1 MNYSQIAILF
11 TQGAL
16 VALVMLLLF
25 HFRKQLGIGV
35 MFACLGLFQFVQVSL
50 YSAVSVSITDDFLVS
65 PSSAVYFTATLFVLL
80 LVYIKDDTTETKK
93 TIYALFIVNAVML
106 VLLETLNW
114 HFNNLSTEA
123 HIKLPPRLFNVN
135 SWGLFVS
142 TITLFIDTFLIII
155 LFEYISKKVRFLFW
169 QICLTMLVVI
179 SFDTLF
185 FISIVFWGNEN
196 LESLVKSGLISKG
209 VFTVF
214 YSVFLYSYL
223 RFFNKSAP
231 STSVFK
237 IKDVFKPLT
246 YKQKFESAEKEVKD
260 TAEMY
265 RILTDYSRD
274 LIFLQEPDSSFR
286 YISPA
291 IKKLLGYEQSE
302 FIGKFIFSI
311 VHKDDVQT
319 LKDTLHK
326 KLFSKGIATEPIP
339 FRVRHKDGHY
349 IWLEFLSSAV
359 YTGKEISYFVS
370 TARDITQR
378 VLAKKKLET
387 SLELLEIKE
396 HSLSESSKIAKIGYQ
411 EYNIDTDTYVWSDYV
426 YDIYGLDPKDG
437 VPSIKDIIS
446 IFDKE
451 SVTKLNKAI
460 TLLNTQGI
468 ACDIELR
475 CINLK
480 KEEVWVRYVAE
491 TVYNEHK
498 NIIGRKGVLQNI
510 TEWKNAQLALEQSK
524 QNIQTSLNLLEKK
537 DYSLSQSSKMAKIG
551 YWEYDIATDTYV
563 WSDYVY
569 RIYGLDP
576 KDEIPTQ
583 EATAKILDKES
594 LQKVQQAVLDITTKG
609 TPCDIELKCNLEKGV
624 VWVRYVA
631 EAVYNEQNE
640 IIGRRGVLQNITD
653 WKNAQLELESSKTKI
668 QNSLNLLEK
677 RDFALK
683 ESSRI
688 AKIGYWEYD
697 IATDTFT
704 WSDYVYEVYGFN
716 LKDSIPSRK
725 EMVGFYDKE
734 SQEKLAQA
742 TLDLDLKGIPYDIEL
757 KLINNKKEEVW
768 VRNVVQLIYNEQNEI
783 IGRRG
788 VVHNIT
794 ASKNAQLELELS
806 KNNIQTSLELLER
819 RKYSMDEASKV
830 AKIGYWEH
838 DTIKGTVVWSE
849 YVHRLFGSNP
859 EKGIPAQEAII
870 ETFTKESQEKLAKAT
885 LNLTLKGV
893 SYDIE
898 LKCINLKGE
907 QIWVRNVAQAIYNE
921 QNEIVGKRGVLH
933 NITAS
938 KKAQLELELSKE
950 KIETTLKLLEKKEYS
965 LRKASEIAKIG
976 YQEYVNETGVFTWSD
991 YVYDILRFD
1000 IKQGIPSRDEVL
1012 AIFDDES
1019 KKIYTQATLELIENG
1034 TPFDLELKFITKN
1047 NEEVWV
1053 RNAVQPDYN
1062 NENEIIGRRG
1072 VLQDITAS
1080 KKAQFELEESKK
1092 NIQNSL
1098 DLLEKRKYAMDEA
1111 SKIAKIGYHEYDIA
1125 TDTFHWSEYLYHMFG
1140 LDIEQPVPRREEI
1153 LTFFDNAS
1161 KKLMKQATLDLDL
1174 KGTPYDLELKIINRR
1189 NEEVWV
1195 RNATQPI
1202 FNQQN
1207 EIIGRRGITQDIT
1220 ASKKAQFDLELSK
1233 QNIETSLELLEKSNY
1248 SKDEA
1253 SKTAKI
1259 GYLEDDIATET
1270 YVWSDYLYHIFGFD
1284 PKYPVPPRKE
1294 IAALFDIE
1302 SQNKMQ
1308 KATLDLDLR
1317 GIPYDIELK
1326 MINLRKEEIWARI
1339 KVEPV
1344 YNQQNK
1350 IVARRGVFQDIT
1362 DSKKGQLEL
1371 ELSKQKIETSL
1382 ELLELSEKSKNEISK
1397 VAKIG
1402 YLEYDNATDTFL
1414 WSDYL
1419 YYIFGLDSKNS
1430 VPGLKDVMQFL
1441 DEESKKKM
1449 KRATINLEKNGIPYD
1464 IEIKLNNLRN
1474 EEVWGR
1480 MVVQPI
1486 FNKQKQVI
1494 GRRGV
1499 FQDITASKKDQF
1511 ALELSKQEIQTS
1523 LELLEK
1529 SEFSKNEA
1537 SKMAKIGYWEY
1548 DIETKAFIWSD
1559 DIYLMYGLDPKKG
1572 IPSQE
1577 KIVSFYD
1584 KESQKKIEETIKD
1597 VSLKGLFCDIELK
1610 FINEKNEEVWERSVV
1625 QPVYNS
1631 QNKIVGRRGVMQD
1644 ITEQKIKQKTLDQQ
1658 SKELYELN
1666 NALNQAQKLSHVG
1679 NWSWNMKTDKAEWSD
1694 EMYNIFG
1701 ETKENFYPSN
1711 ENVNRKI
1718 LPEDLYKMEQGINSL
1733 LIDEV
1738 FVPFEFRIKWISGEI
1753 RTLYIVALENKNE
1766 SGVFGVTMDITES
1779 KKREEENFRIKANY
1793 RKLFDNATIS
1803 IWNEDFTQV
1812 FKQIEELRKREIPNF
1827 KIYLEQHPEVTYSLL
1842 DKLIINSVNEAT
1854 LKLYKANNY
1863 KEFLVRFQDT
1873 FGLGAEEVFKNLIE
1887 AIWNHE
1893 KTFTSEVNYKT
1904 LEGDEFAAILSIPI
1918 PQTLAEQK
1926 TVPASIQ
1933 SIQSLKE
1940 AELEKKESINRLKEA
1955 QALAQVGDWTF
1966 DLATEKSKWSNETF
1980 RILGFDYR
1988 NPVPDRDVFLNRIH
2002 REDQPYFNNAADLV
2016 LTKGIPYDIE
2026 FRICLPG
2033 NEEKIIRA
2041 ICKPIFGDNGEVI
2054 SLKGTNQDITIKKR
2068 IEQNNFIISEKYRN
2082 LFDNATVSIW
2092 NGDLSEIFKL
2102 LAKLRKLKIPN
2113 LKIYL
2118 EQHPE
2123 VLFSIL
2129 DKIIINKVNKA
2140 TLELFKA
2147 ESEKEFLERKIQNT
2161 FGKGAHKVFADF
2173 IVSIWHNEKTFT
2185 SEVNYKTLKGN
2196 EFAAIISIPIPQTKI
2211 EYKNVPLSI
2220 HSIQSIKD
2228 AEYAKD
2234 ESLKKLKE
2242 AQKLAKMGSW
2252 LFNPSSLE
2260 LEWSEETF
2268 DIYGMDPKEGVPD
2281 LFNEPKIIH
2290 KEDLE
2295 MMFKSIPLGEAFDI
2309 EHKITLRNGEQKW
2322 IRCISKPKY
2331 GETGE
2336 LISFTG
2342 TNQDITEQKR
2352 IRIEIEKAEEMYRV
2366 LTDNSNDL
2374 ITLHEP
2380 DSTFTY
2386 ISPSIKNLLGYEQQE
2401 LLGEKVFGIVHKDD
2415 VESLINVMEERVISG
2430 VFTTPFTCRVL
2441 HKKGHFIWLEFLTSP
2456 VYKEQEI
2463 SHFVSSA
2470 RDITQWVLAK
2480 QEIEEYQSSLQEL
2493 TTEMTLIEEKQ
2504 KKEIASNIHDHLSQS
2519 LVISKMKINELKK
2532 RPQLQLIGED
2542 LSFIESHI
2550 SEALENSRKITYE
2563 LSPPVLYQ
2571 LGIVDALNWLFDNA
2585 ETTHKITCVV
2595 NSNVDSLELNEV
2607 KSILLFRSIQ
2617 EVLTN
2622 AIKYA
2627 KASLITLEID
2637 KNKRGIDIF
2646 ITDNGVGFDTSI
2658 LNSLYN
2664 SSSSGFGLFTV
2675 KERIRNIQGK
2685 FAINSKINV
2694 GTTVKIF
2701 IPLSK

>member
-11 TQGAL
+11 TQGTLIAFIVL
-16 VALVMLLLF
+16 VLF
-25 HFRKQLGIGV
+25 QFRKKLGIGLLL
-35 MFACLGLFQFVQVSL
+35 ACLGLIQFLQVFISSSI
-50 YSAVSVSITDDFLVS
+50 YVSITNDFFVS
-65 PSSAVYFTATLFVLL
+65 PGSSILFTVTVFALL
-80 LVYIKDDTTETKK
+80 IVYIKEDASETKK
-93 TIYALFIVNAVML
+93 VIYTLLIINVLVTIFLKLFGWNLTEISADKPFSVLTNLFDSRSWVFLTGAVT
-106 VLLETLNW
+106 LL
-114 HFNNLSTEA
+114 
-123 HIKLPPRLFNVN
+123 
-135 SWGLFVS
+135 
-142 TITLFIDTFLIII
+142 IDTLLIII
-155 LFEYISKKVRFLFW
+155 IFEFIARYIRFLFL
-169 QICLTMLVVI
+169 QIFITMLLVI
-179 SFDTLF
+179 SFDTIF
-185 FISIVFWGNEN
+185 FLIIAFWGSDN
-196 LESLVKSGLISKG
+196 LNSMILSGLISKG
-209 VFTVF
+209 FFTLF
-214 YSVFLYSYL
+214 YSIIFYLYLKYFDSSEPL
-223 RFFNKSAP
+223 SHL
-231 STSVFK
+231 FK

-260 TAEMY
+260 TAEIY

-609 TPCDIELKCNLEKGV
+609 TPCDIELKCNLERGV
-624 VWVRYVA
+624 VWVRYVG

-716 LKDSIPSRK
+716 LKDNIPSRK
-725 EMVGFYDKE
+725 EMVAFYDKE
-734 SQEKLAQA
+734 SQKKLAQA
-742 TLDLDLKGIPYDIEL
+742 TLDIDLKGIPYDIEL
-757 KLINNKKEEVW
+757 RLINNKNEDVW
-768 VRNVVQLIYNEQNEI
+768 VRNAVQLIYNEQNEI
-783 IGRRG
+783 VGRRG

-1080 KKAQFELEESKK
+1080 KNAQFELEESKK

-1140 LDIEQPVPRREEI
+1140 LDIEQPVPPREEI
-1153 LTFFDNAS
+1153 LTFFDDAS
-1161 KKLMKQATLDLDL
+1161 KKLMKQASLDLDL

-1220 ASKKAQFDLELSK
+1220 ESKKAQFD
-1233 QNIETSLELLEKSNY
+1233 
-1248 SKDEA
+1248 
-1253 SKTAKI
+1253 
-1259 GYLEDDIATET
+1259 
-1270 YVWSDYLYHIFGFD
+1270 
-1284 PKYPVPPRKE
+1284 
-1294 IAALFDIE
+1294 
-1302 SQNKMQ
+1302 
-1308 KATLDLDLR
+1308 
-1317 GIPYDIELK
+1317 
-1326 MINLRKEEIWARI
+1326 
-1339 KVEPV
+1339 
-1344 YNQQNK
+1344 
-1350 IVARRGVFQDIT
+1350 
-1362 DSKKGQLEL
+1362 L

-1402 YLEYDNATDTFL
+1402 YLEYNNATDTFL

-1474 EEVWGR
+1474 EEIWGR
-1480 MVVQPI
+1480 MIVQPI
-1486 FNKQKQVI
+1486 FNKQKKVI

-1499 FQDITASKKDQF
+1499 FQDITASKKAQF

-2161 FGKGAHKVFADF
+2161 FGKGAHKVFVDF

-2220 HSIQSIKD
+2220 QSIQSIKD
-2228 AEYAKD
+2228 AESAKR
-2234 ESLKKLKE
+2234 ESLNKLKE
-2242 AQKLAKMGSW
+2242 AQKLAKIGSW
-2252 LFNPSSLE
+2252 SFNPLTLE
-2260 LEWSEETF
+2260 MDWSDETF
-2268 DIYGMDPKEGVPD
+2268 NIYGIDPKEGVPD

-2290 KEDLE
+2290 KDDLE

-2480 QEIEEYQSSLQEL
+2480 QEIEEYQSSLQRM

-2519 LVISKMKINELKK
+2519 LVISKMKINDLKK
-2532 RPQLQLIGED
+2532 RPQLQLIDED
-2542 LSFIESHI
+2542 LNFIESHI